1 MTGLNHAVTGATVA
15 AAINR
20 PIIALPAALLSHF
33 LVDMI
38 PHWNYKVPG
47 GPAGRIKVMI
57 LDLIMSLSLLIVLA
71 LTVNAIPWVVFFGG
85 LLAIS
90 PDVMWLEF
98 FLTGRTSIKGSSKR
112 LVNRVRRFHL
122 WIQLS
127 ETSWGILVEAV
138 WFVLMLT
145 LIYQVI

>member
-15 AAINR
+15 AAINK
-20 PIIALPAALLSHF
+20 PALALPAAFASHF
-33 LVDMI
+33 LADMI

-47 GPAGRIKVMI
+47 GVNGRIKVMVV
-57 LDLIMSLSLLIVLA
+57 DLLLSLTLLAVLA
-71 LTVNAIPWVVFFGG
+71 LTVNAQPWVVFIGG

-90 PDVMWLEF
+90 PDAMFLEF
-98 FLTGRTSIKGSSKR
+98 FLTGRPVIKGSSKR

-122 WIQLS
+122 WIQWS

-145 LIYQVI
+145 LIYQVN